1 MDRVLKEE
9 RAYILD
15 LCKNIKKA
23 GCTVVLIQKSIL
35 RDAISDMAVHFLGK
49 LKIMAVKDIERDQI
63 EHIARTLKCVPV
75 ASIDNFEASKLGSA
89 KLVEEES
96 IGGSKVVKFKG
107 IANGGP
113 AVSVIVRGSNNLVLD
128 EAERSLHDA
137 LCVIRCLVK
146 KPSLI
151 VGGGAPGQFFIS
163 SFLKE

>member
-113 AVSVIVRGSNNLVLD
+113 AVSVIVRGSNNLVLG
-128 EAERSLHDA
+128 RSRTFTPRRFVRYSL
-137 LCVIRCLVK
+137 LGEK
-146 KPSLI
+146 TKPYRWWW
-151 VGGGAPGQFFIS
+151 S
-163 SFLKE
+163 SRSVFY